1 MKLGIIA
8 TQIAKDDATSAFFFD
23 EYASSS
29 GYASSSDAA
38 RQPANDPKDAGRAS
52 GIFTRPAPRT
62 AGPGARATK
71 TARRRP

>member
-23 EYASSS
+23 DLYPSQGPST
-29 GYASSSDAA
+29 
-38 RQPANDPKDAGRAS
+38 RQPANDAKDAGRAS
-52 GIFTRPAPRT
+52 GIFTRPDQRPR
-62 AGPGARATK
+62 AAK